1 MSGARYKRGGQYAA
15 DMAHY
20 ARLLSEENTNENEM
34 SRLKLA
40 LWRALHEDITEKQRE
55 YLLLYYGEGLN
66 TVQIGEQM
74 GVDKSTVARTI
85 RRGEEAL
92 RRCLRYGAKRLL
104 LMELEKEGE
113 R

>member
-1 MSGARYKRGGQYAA
+1 MSGARYRRGGLYAA

-20 ARLLSEENTNENEM
+20 ARLLSEENTNEDEM
-34 SRLKLA
+34 SRLKVA
-40 LWRALHEDITEKQRE
+40 LWRALHEDISEKQRK

-66 TVQIGEQM
+66 TVQIAAQE

-104 LMELEKEGE
+104 LMELEKDGE
-113 R
+113 H